1 MAAGPAGCDAFVGVA
16 VGREA
21 ALEPDMARITQLT
34 TMVALALTFAAC
46 ATTEEEG
53 GPLDGDFEVSA
64 DDAIEDEVFDQMSED
79 GKADGALGYQAVARL
94 AKAAGV
100 SCSGERIALAV
111 AVAKA
116 ESGFRPTITNIAGN
130 AHGIDRGLWQI
141 NSYWHPEISA
151 TCALSASCNARGMA
165 AISSKG
171 TKWSPW
177 WTYVNRKHVAFMAQ
191 ARAAQAAVCP

>member
-1 MAAGPAGCDAFVGVA
+1 MAAGAAGSDAFAEVPSGS
-16 VGREA
+16 EA
-21 ALEPDMARITQLT
+21 ALVGDMARITHLT
-34 TMVALALTFAAC
+34 TLVALALSFAAC
-46 ATTEEEG
+46 ATDEAE
-53 GPLDGDFEVSA
+53 GPLDGDFEVSE
-64 DDAIEDEVFDQMSED
+64 DDAVEDTVFDQMSED

-100 SCSGERIALAV
+100 SCTGERIAIAI

-116 ESGFRPTITNIAGN
+116 ESGFRATITNTQGN
-130 AHGIDRGLWQI
+130 SHGIDRGLWQI

-151 TCALSASCNARGMA
+151 ACALSPSCNARGMV
-165 AISSKG
+165 AISSRG

-177 WTYVNRKHVAFMAQ
+177 WTYVNRKHIPYMGQ